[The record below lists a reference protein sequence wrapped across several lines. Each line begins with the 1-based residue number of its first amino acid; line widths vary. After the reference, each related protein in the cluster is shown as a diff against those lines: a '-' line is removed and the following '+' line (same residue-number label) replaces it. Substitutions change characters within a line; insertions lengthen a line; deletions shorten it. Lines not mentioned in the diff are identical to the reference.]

1 MYPLREHF
9 IYRVLAIT
17 LVMSILVP
25 ITLNTIHKLEHD
37 HHHESCNNHYKTHLH
52 KLEKDCDFCLF
63 KLNKEYVNVLPEYN
77 LIKKESFSK
86 NISHSYSYLYNHK
99 YLSFSLRAPPVSIYI

>member
-1 MYPLREHF
+1 MYQLREHF
-9 IYRVLAIT
+9 IYRILAIT

-25 ITLNTIHKLEHD
+25 ITISTIHKLEHE
-37 HHHESCNNHYKTHLH
+37 HYHESCDNHYKTHLH

-63 KLNKEYVNVLPEYN
+63 KLNKEYVSIATNYSLV
-77 LIKKESFSK
+77 KKDSFSK
-86 NISHSYSYLYNHK
+86 HQFHSYSYLYNQE